1 MRPPAGAGTACSS
14 RRGMFMPRIRKLPE
28 HLVNMIAAGEVVER
42 PASVLKELLENS
54 IDAGASRIEV
64 TIRDGGKK
72 LIQVSDDGKGMGKD
86 DASLAFA
93 SHATSKL
100 AKETDLFDIRTLG
113 FRGEALAS
121 IARIS
126 KARIRSRPG
135 NDPSGWEVTA
145 AGEKCAPP
153 RPCPIAPGTT
163 VSVEELFF
171 NVPARRKFLKKT
183 ATEFGHITEQ
193 LIRVAIPHPDVAF
206 LLRHNARETMMLPPA
221 DTTVARI
228 ANIFSEDLAASLVS
242 LQSRQGRGITVDGLI
257 APLTAARSTAKWQ
270 YVFLNGRYIRDRLIG
285 HAARE
290 AFRGRIDPRKYPVCF
305 LFIRVDP
312 EQVDVNVHPT
322 KTEVRFRDAN
332 AVYGEVLASLKETLQ
347 SLESDSS
354 DNFSPGIAATAA
366 RAGDDGTGRADSMRQ
381 AIVDFFKT
389 APSPQPQLDFTAL
402 PRGDAGTCSDIKKS
416 GRGGSP
422 VSETRP
428 VYRNTGRPDRAGEPH
443 NAVNDVCAGDYAQT
457 GIMQIHN
464 TYIVVE
470 TCDGIEIVDQHALHE
485 RVLYNRLKN
494 KLLAEP
500 LASQAALIPRHITV
514 TPREMAI
521 INDNRTLFD
530 RLGMEIV
537 AFGPDSVAI
546 QQFPVLLVGRTVDPV
561 AFLRDMLDRFSDD
574 MPASEEEMVE
584 SVLSAMACAAAVKA
598 GDRLSADEMRELVGQ
613 ATRQDKALS
622 CPHGRPTRI
631 VMSLADLEKCFGRS
645 S

>member
-1 MRPPAGAGTACSS
+1 MSY
-14 RRGMFMPRIRKLPE
+14 IRKLPE

-42 PASVLKELLENS
+42 PASVLKELLENA
-54 IDAGASRIEV
+54 IDAGASRIDV

-72 LIQVSDDGKGMGKD
+72 LIQVSDDGRGMDKD

-100 AKETDLFDIRTLG
+100 ETETDLFDIRTLG

-135 NDPSGWEVTA
+135 DGPNGWEVTA
-145 AGEKCAPP
+145 AGEESMPP
-153 RPCPIAPGTT
+153 RPCPVAPGTT

-193 LIRVAIPHPDVAF
+193 LIRVAIPYPGVAF
-206 LLRHNARETMMLPPA
+206 TLRHNDRETMTLPPV
-221 DTTVARI
+221 DMTVARI
-228 ANIFSEDLAASLVS
+228 ADIFSEDLGASLVS
-242 LQSRQGRGITVDGLI
+242 LQSRQGQGITIDGLV
-257 APLTAARSTAKWQ
+257 APPSAARSNAKWQ
-270 YVFLNGRYIRDRLIG
+270 YVFLNGRYIRDRLVG
-285 HAARE
+285 HALRE

-305 LFIRVDP
+305 LFIRIDP

-322 KTEVRFRDAN
+322 KTEVRFRDSN
-332 AVYGEVLASLKETLQ
+332 TVYGEVLAALKETLQ
-347 SLESDSS
+347 VLERDGG
-354 DNFSPGIAATAA
+354 DIPPPGIDASEAP
-366 RAGDDGTGRADSMRQ
+366 AGHDGTVQSDSMRQ
-381 AIVDFFKT
+381 ALVDFFKT
-389 APSPQPQLDFTAL
+389 APTPQPRLDFAATAG
-402 PRGDAGTCSDIKKS
+402 GDAGTYNRTGGA
-416 GRGGSP
+416 GRGGSA
-422 VSETRP
+422 VSEPRP
-428 VYRNTGRPDRAGEPH
+428 AYRDAGRPRRDNKPDGDD
-443 NAVNDVCAGDYAQT
+443 NDTCGGGDPRT

-464 TYIVVE
+464 AYIVVE
-470 TCDGIEIVDQHALHE
+470 TRDGMEIFDQHALHE

-494 KLLAEP
+494 TLLAAP
-500 LASQAALIPRHITV
+500 LAAQAALIPQHLAV
-514 TPREMAI
+514 APREMAI
-521 INDNRTLFD
+521 INENRTLFE
-530 RLGMEIV
+530 RLGIEIV

-546 QQFPVLLVGRTVDPV
+546 QRFPVLLVERTVDPV
-561 AFLRDMLDRFSDD
+561 AFLRDMLDRLSDD
-574 MPASEEEMVE
+574 VPASEEEMVE

-598 GDRLSADEMRELVGQ
+598 GDRLNADEMRELVLQ

-631 VMSLADLEKCFGRS
+631 VMSLADLERRFGRS